1 MLKNLMRLLLSKFYS
16 KQESE
21 AVGHQAMPSPSNTV
35 ITPSIK
41 TECTTWSDAHIGIA
55 PADGYLYVTGRTTNT
70 DGFLQISS
78 DTTEIAATTFGN
90 TDKDIRLLFPLAK
103 GQAMKVT
110 AKSLKSIYLRFSSS
124 IGGGYQTLK
133 KLILQGGGLCCLKHS
148 YNSLRRSSSSTRKAK
163 SLLLL
168 PQRLILTRNTQ
179 QGLTAPTNGATL
191 SQLPLTAGLELKEN
205 ALRLFTLM
213 SALTRM
219 LCDKASIDRAVLSR
233 VFAEYRRVPK
243 SITCSRLAGL
253 FLRDV
258 SFLFPVTA
266 PQLNLAKGGV
276 SC

>member
-1 MLKNLMRLLLSKFYS
+1 MLKNILSLLLSKFYS

-21 AVGHQAMPSPSNTV
+21 LVGHQAMPSASNTV

-110 AKSLKSIYLRFSSS
+110 AKSLKNIFLRFSSS
-124 IGGGYQTLK
+124 IGGGYQALK
-133 KLILQGGGLCCLKHS
+133 NALLQGGGLCLNS
-148 YNSLRRSSSSTRKAK
+148 LSSSLRRSSCGVRKNGLLNNGTCRLRMWLLFLFQTTMTFILMFLQRTVCWCLGNLVRQELVTWKSTPLVRDLISISQALEFTKV
-163 SLLLL
+163 L
-168 PQRLILTRNTQ
+168 QCRLIEAKR
-179 QGLTAPTNGATL
+179 
-191 SQLPLTAGLELKEN
+191 
-205 ALRLFTLM
+205 F
-213 SALTRM
+213 
-219 LCDKASIDRAVLSR
+219 LSR
-233 VFAEYRRVPK
+233 QQQ
-243 SITCSRLAGL
+243 ITEEIIRSFTSSRLSVKREVGL
-253 FLRDV
+253 
-258 SFLFPVTA
+258 
-266 PQLNLAKGGV
+266 GGA

>member
-1 MLKNLMRLLLSKFYS
+1 MLKNILSLLLSRFYS

-21 AVGHQAMPSPSNTV
+21 LVGHQAMPSASNTV

-110 AKSLKSIYLRFSSS
+110 AKSLKNIFLRFSSS
-124 IGGGYQTLK
+124 IGGGYQVLK
-133 KLILQGGGLCCLKHS
+133 NALLQGGGQCLNS
-148 YNSLRRSSSSTRKAK
+148 LSSSLRRSSWLARRSGLLNKAYHPLRRKLPSVSVVNPLEEIGLLSPRPTTVSFALWPTQTRSLSKTMLGRGRDNRGHKDTQEPMLCVPRVALSRINWELQRLLHLLFV
-163 SLLLL
+163 SLLI
-168 PQRLILTRNTQ
+168 P
-179 QGLTAPTNGATL
+179 TAPLDSAVGGA
-191 SQLPLTAGLELKEN
+191 
-205 ALRLFTLM
+205 
-213 SALTRM
+213 
-219 LCDKASIDRAVLSR
+219 
-233 VFAEYRRVPK
+233 
-243 SITCSRLAGL
+243 
-253 FLRDV
+253 
-258 SFLFPVTA
+258 
-266 PQLNLAKGGV
+266 